1 MYVEQGI
8 EGLIVKTDRL
18 RRKVYHIGMKGVDQ
32 GCDGGACWQLEQV
45 VPGMSEIV
53 YLQRILLY
61 FLLNV
66 ELRFCEPHQ
75 WCVHGWV
82 CFLTLSEG
90 MI

>member
-1 MYVEQGI
+1 
-8 EGLIVKTDRL
+8 
-18 RRKVYHIGMKGVDQ
+18 
-32 GCDGGACWQLEQV
+32 
-45 VPGMSEIV
+45 MSEIV
-53 YLQRILLY
+53 SLQRILLY

-75 WCVHGWV
+75 RCAHDWV